1 MFIPTL
7 KLEHS
12 DRRGE
17 IYSIELPGNREI
29 MLLHS
34 VGGVF
39 RGGHSH
45 TVDEI
50 VVLLSGRMRYHKRY
64 LGAETDRILEAG
76 GFSYNQAGEIH
87 MGEFLAEDSWVV
99 EAKFGEKG
107 SWQQTDYEP
116 MREKVRASQR

>member
-1 MFIPTL
+1 MFTPTI

-12 DRRGE
+12 DGRGE

-50 VVLLSGRMRYHKRY
+50 VGLLSGRMRYHKRY
-64 LGAETDRILEAG
+64 LGVETQRIMEAG
-76 GFSYNQAGEIH
+76 DLSYNRGGEIH
-87 MGEFLAEDSWVV
+87 MGEFLEDSWVV

-107 SWQQTDYEP
+107 TWQQTNYP
-116 MREKVRASQR
+116 PYREIVEASLR